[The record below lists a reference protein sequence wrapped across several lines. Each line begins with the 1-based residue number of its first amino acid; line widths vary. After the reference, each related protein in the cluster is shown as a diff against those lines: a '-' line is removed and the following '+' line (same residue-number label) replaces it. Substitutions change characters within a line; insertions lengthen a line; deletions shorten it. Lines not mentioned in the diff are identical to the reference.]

1 MTTEISST
9 HLRGIVDALGK
20 SVGYGQALLADVDP
34 DDFAH
39 MPSARFNHPAFNY
52 GHLALYPNRCLE
64 MVGRADAVVEL
75 PFETEHY
82 EQTAEC
88 LEQDGRYASMEVLTG
103 AFDASHARLLEVL
116 PEIDPECFS
125 ADLPEGRYRDFF
137 GTVGNAVTFIT
148 CSHPMMHLGQ
158 VSMWRRAMGLGSCM

>member
-1 MTTEISST
+1 MVAAIDAAGVKLASSD
-9 HLRGIVDALGK
+9 GDAEK
-20 SVGYGQALLADVDP
+20 SAEEPADGVAVGVVLANLAALVAGD
-34 DDFAH
+34 
-39 MPSARFNHPAFNY
+39 
-52 GHLALYPNRCLE
+52 
-64 MVGRADAVVEL
+64 
-75 PFETEHY
+75 
-82 EQTAEC
+82 
-88 LEQDGRYASMEVLTG
+88 ASMEVLTG